1 MKHFLL
7 RRLLPLLLFVAAA
20 IFLIS
25 TNILAPS
32 PAGPPAFIAHRGLG
46 QTFSREGLT
55 GETCTATRM
64 LPPEHAYLENTIVG
78 FEAAFAAG
86 ADVVEFDVQPT
97 SDGDFVVFHD
107 WTLDCRTNGSGETR
121 ERSLAELKALDI
133 GYGYTADGGKTF
145 PFRRTGVGLMPTLD
159 EILDAFPG
167 RRFMINVKSRDPAEG
182 EALARALAR
191 RNTATLANLIIY
203 GAREPLDA
211 FAARLAGPKL
221 LSTDNVKRCLL
232 NYFALGWSGYV
243 PEVCR
248 QTLFMLPLNIA
259 PWTWGYPHRLSAR
272 LAAVGTEVVLLGA
285 YDGSGFSS
293 GVDSREEFAAVPAR
307 FDGSVW
313 TNRIDLIGPG
323 PR

>member
-1 MKHFLL
+1 LKRFLL
-7 RRLLPLLLFVAAA
+7 RRLLPALLLFAAA
-20 IFLIS
+20 IFLIN
-25 TNILAPS
+25 TNTLAPS
-32 PAGPPAFIAHRGLG
+32 PAGPPTFVAHRGLG
-46 QTFSREGLT
+46 QSFSRDGLT
-55 GETCTATRM
+55 GETCTAARM
-64 LPPEHAYLENTIVG
+64 LPPEHAYLENTFAG

-86 ADVVEFDVQPT
+86 ADVVEFDVRPT
-97 SDGDFVVFHD
+97 GDGDFVAFHD

-121 ERSLAELKALDI
+121 KRSLAELKALDV
-133 GYGYTADGGKTF
+133 GYGYTADGGASF
-145 PFRRTGVGLMPTLD
+145 PFRGKGVGLMPTLD
-159 EILDAFPG
+159 EVLDAFPG
-167 RRFMINVKSRDPAEG
+167 RRFMINIKSRDPSEG
-182 EALARALAR
+182 AALAAALAG
-191 RNTATLANLIIY
+191 RNETVLSNIIIY

-211 FAARLAGPKL
+211 FAARPAGPKL

-243 PEVCR
+243 PEACR

-272 LAAVGTEVVLLGA
+272 LAASGTEIVLLGA

-313 TNRIDLIGPG
+313 TNRIDLVGPAS
-323 PR
+323 R